1 MITKEMTIGQ
11 ILREH
16 PETIAVFKRFGLDC
30 HTCQIASLESV
41 ECGAEVHQVDTD
53 ALVSELNSAIKK

>member
-1 MITKEMTIGQ
+1 MITREMTIGQ

-41 ECGAEVHQVDTD
+41 ESGAEVHQVNIDD
-53 ALVSELNSAIKK
+53 LLRELNDTIRK